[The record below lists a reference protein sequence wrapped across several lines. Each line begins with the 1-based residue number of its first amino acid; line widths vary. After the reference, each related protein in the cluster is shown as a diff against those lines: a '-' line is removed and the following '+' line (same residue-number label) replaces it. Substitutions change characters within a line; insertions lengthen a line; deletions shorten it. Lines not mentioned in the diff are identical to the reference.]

1 MILIPIVGILSV
13 FLAVLVFTPV
23 DDASSVHI
31 ILQDNSGI
39 TRTLSVD
46 TIQSTFPSDTSTES
60 LRIFVVVTYQG
71 QKVSLEASDIDL
83 VELEDSANKITTPAN
98 PTEIGAD
105 TDIFLIDLT
114 LDSGTWDK
122 GDRYTVGITVTDQSI
137 IPPRNGFAIASYVV
151 DDRFETT
158 MNQVVVKDSSDLH
171 AEPFKITSDRDF
183 IVHVSVPGQ
192 VTASGGDAVGDI
204 NVERERPDSAE
215 VFPELVFS
223 RKQIDAA
230 NKVVPTI
237 YFTIGGQAGDT
248 ITINTNASNPPKAT
262 ATMITQKGAT
272 ASIKLES

>member
-1 MILIPIVGILSV
+1 LRKIILISIVGILSV
-13 FLAVLVFTPV
+13 FLTVLVFTPV
-23 DDASSVHI
+23 DDARSVHR

-39 TRTLSVD
+39 TRTLSVE
-46 TIQSTFPSDTSTES
+46 TIQSTFPSDTSTEP

-83 VELEDSANKITTPAN
+83 VEFEDSANKITTPAN

-105 TDIFLIDLT
+105 TDIFLIDLS

-122 GDRYTVGITVTDQSI
+122 GDRYTVGINVIDQSI
-137 IPPRNGFAIASYVV
+137 IPPRNGFTIASYVV

-183 IVHVSVPGQ
+183 VVHVSVPGGE
-192 VTASGGDAVGDI
+192 ADGAVGD
-204 NVERERPDSAE
+204 VKVKRERPGEA
-215 VFPELVFS
+215 VFELVFS
-223 RKQIDAA
+223 RKQIDADGEVA
-230 NKVVPTI
+230 PTI
-237 YFTIGGQAGDT
+237 YFTIDGQAGDT
-248 ITINTNASNPPKAT
+248 IKISTNANNPPTAT

-272 ASIKLES
+272 ASIKLEA